1 MIVDCRLALRRV
13 GNVLATNHWP
23 LATGFVMVAK
33 AVGIVFS
40 LLLIVGV
47 PVLSLLTARDRQILQ
62 LPRRVLYLS
71 AVMSQWLLAAV
82 GAVVVWL
89 TSMSPAFLRASSA
102 GAFFGWT
109 LFLTAVSVAGLGGLL
124 LLERRGWWPPE
135 SDLVYLLL
143 PSNRTEK
150 LWAVLFVAPTAALCE
165 EFLYRGY
172 LMTQLSHWF
181 HSVSWAWGLS
191 SVAFGLAHTYQRIN
205 GMLRASLLGALLAY
219 PVVRLSSLYPSMAVH
234 FLIDAIA
241 LVWLGPTMLGKQQ
254 ASRE

>member
-1 MIVDCRLALRRV
+1 MLSKTI
-13 GNVLATNHWP
+13 G
-23 LATGFVMVAK
+23 VA
-33 AVGIVFS
+33 FT
-40 LLLIVGV
+40 LLLLVGV
-47 PVLSLLTARDRQILQ
+47 PLLSFLTARDRQIRQ

-89 TSMSPAFLRASSA
+89 TSMDPVFLRVASLNAFL
-102 GAFFGWT
+102 GWT
-109 LFLTAVSVAGLGGLL
+109 FILTGASLAGLGGLL

-143 PSNRTEK
+143 PADRVER
-150 LWAVLFVAPTAALCE
+150 LWAVFFVAPTAALCE

-205 GMLRASLLGALLAY
+205 GMLRASLLGVLLAF
-219 PVVRLSSLYPSMAVH
+219 PVVRLGSIYPSMTAH
-234 FLIDAIA
+234 FLIDALA
-241 LVWLGPTMLGKQQ
+241 LAWLGPAMLGKN
-254 ASRE
+254 AANRK